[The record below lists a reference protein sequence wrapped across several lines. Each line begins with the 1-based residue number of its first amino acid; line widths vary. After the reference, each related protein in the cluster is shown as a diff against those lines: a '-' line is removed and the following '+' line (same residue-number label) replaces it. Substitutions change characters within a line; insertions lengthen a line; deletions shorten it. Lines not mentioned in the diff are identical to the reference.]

1 VYFFYEVTGLRYFCY
16 EPGNNAKL
24 MHRQTWEIVMQMFQE
39 LLSRIR
45 WDEDFAKAEFA
56 IGYYDR
62 VADRVI
68 VVPFI
73 ELSFP
78 VDHQLFFELLDSHGE
93 VRRIP
98 FHRVRDIHRNGHC
111 IWRRQVH

>member
-1 VYFFYEVTGLRYFCY
+1 
-16 EPGNNAKL
+16 
-24 MHRQTWEIVMQMFQE
+24 MQMFQE
-39 LLSRIR
+39 LFSRIR

-98 FHRVRDIHRNGHC
+98 FHRVREIHRNGHC

>member
-1 VYFFYEVTGLRYFCY
+1 
-16 EPGNNAKL
+16 
-24 MHRQTWEIVMQMFQE
+24 MQPVRE

-45 WDEDFAKAEFA
+45 WDEQFGKADFA

-62 VADRVI
+62 VADRI
-68 VVPFI
+68 ILVPFDA
-73 ELSFP
+73 LSFP
-78 VDHQLFFELLDSHGE
+78 ADNQQAFELLDSGGD

-98 FHRVRDIHRNGHC
+98 FHRVREIHRNGHC